1 MIYQCL
7 NRLDEN
13 PFKRYN
19 KTGISSQEKW
29 WINVNTPCE
38 GGKDWRRCLGES
50 SDKCILA
57 TGNKLCTLKSG
68 FVALTLLQITSN
80 KNENCKFV
88 SSRLGEHMGIWMS
101 RQ

>member
-57 TGNKLCTLKSG
+57 TGNELCTLKSG
-68 FVALTLLQITSN
+68 ICAAKISTVKVTGIDCVHFHAV
-80 KNENCKFV
+80 V
-88 SSRLGEHMGIWMS
+88 SMYF
-101 RQ
+101 